1 MWNHPNAPAIG
12 GPWNHIAPQPYPHG
26 SQVDPWAQTWV
37 RPIGGP
43 PGSHPPAVMPPPGMR
58 LPAPGYPSM
67 AAPRGNSPR
76 KWVLVGGAAAAAVAL
91 TVGAGLLIAVADK
104 SSAPAG
110 TTTVSESPTPAPAAP
125 TMQTPTA
132 TQAPVVPIDALP
144 GLLLDPAA
152 VNAIE
157 GTSGM
162 EIRPDPN
169 AGSGSGFSDIKTDRP
184 ECQGLQ
190 HPAMVAAL
198 QGSGW
203 ISAQTQ
209 VLREPAED
217 WKHLVSNAVVNF
229 PTAQLAG
236 DYATAQA
243 QAWAR
248 CAGKSL
254 TSTAAGEQPVT
265 WTVGSTSNRDGTV
278 SVLLTQEGAAGWGC
292 QRAMA
297 VRDNIV
303 IDTRSCGFNRTD
315 QAVAIATKIADRVH
329 VPS

>member
-1 MWNHPNAPAIG
+1 MWSHPNAPAIG
-12 GPWNHIAPQPYPHG
+12 GTWPNHVAPQPYPQG

-37 RPIGGP
+37 RPAGGP
-43 PGSHPPAVMPPPGMR
+43 PSGPPPAVLPPPGM
-58 LPAPGYPSM
+58 PFPTPGYPAM
-67 AAPRGNSPR
+67 AAPRGKSPS
-76 KWVLVGGAAAAAVAL
+76 KWVLAGSVAAAAAVMA
-91 TVGAGLLIAVADK
+91 GAGLLIAVADK

-110 TTTVSESPTPAPAAP
+110 TTTVSESPTPVPAAP
-125 TMQTPTA
+125 TMQTPTP

-144 GLLLDPAA
+144 GLLLEPAV

-157 GTSGM
+157 GTTGM
-162 EIRPDPN
+162 EIRPDPH

-184 ECQGLQ
+184 ECQGIQ

-209 VLREPAED
+209 VLREPVED

-229 PTAQLAG
+229 PTAQLAS
-236 DYATAQA
+236 DYAAGQA

-248 CAGKSL
+248 CAGKPL
-254 TSTAAGEQPVT
+254 TSNAIGEAPVT
-265 WTVGSTSNRDGTV
+265 WTVGPTSDRDGTV
-278 SVLLTQEGAAGWGC
+278 SVLLAQEGAAGWGC
-292 QRAMA
+292 QRAMT
-297 VRDNIV
+297 VRNNVV